1 MTKAVDIVQKP
12 SSSVTPYVAVE
23 PKAWTD
29 RIVESDARE
38 PSYRGPV
45 IAGLATIFL
54 GLGGLTTWS
63 FSAQLDSAAVAS
75 ATVVVDSKRKTIS
88 HLEGGILKALIAHEG
103 AAVKAG
109 ESLLRLDD
117 TRAKAELEQL
127 RSKRIGLEARLVR
140 LRAEQSGADDL
151 TFQPDLLASGGPT
164 AADILSAERRFFVA
178 RREMFERKV
187 DIQRKTIEQQIA
199 ELEAVK
205 AQTNANTRQAELLD
219 RELKAVA
226 SLVEKGYAPRP
237 RLTEMQTRES
247 QLVGQAGELA
257 SRRAKADQ
265 AKAAAELEI
274 LSLGNDLQQQVA
286 SEIQTAQLELA
297 DTLERMNA
305 AKDVL
310 RRIEVV
316 SPENGIVTNIRYHTP
331 GSVITAGQ
339 PILDIVPENEPLI
352 VEAKVGLR
360 DIDSVHVGAPVQIR
374 LTAYNNR
381 STPPLAGKLTYL
393 SADQQVDDRANVAY
407 FIARAEISPASLKS
421 NPTTSLYPGMPA
433 EILII
438 NKPRRAVDYL
448 LAPITESFNRAFRE
462 E

>member
-12 SSSVTPYVAVE
+12 SSSVRPYVAVE

-140 LRAEQSGADDL
+140 LRAEQSGARDL
-151 TFQPDLLASGGPT
+151 TFQPDLLDSGGPT

-421 NPTTSLYPGMPA
+421 NPTTSLYPGMLA